1 MDIYFSCPRCR
12 QHMVIDEAGANL
24 VIQCAKCAG
33 DVLVPN
39 AADSTPD
46 SSPQTVSTQRP
57 DKEKES
63 TVALKWTPPSAGKH
77 EPPKI

>member
-1 MDIYFSCPRCR
+1 
-12 QHMVIDEAGANL
+12 MVIDEAGANL

-39 AADSTPD
+39 AAESTPD
-46 SSPQTVSTQRP
+46 STSPMASTQRP

-63 TVALKWTPPSAGKH
+63 TVALAWTPPTATKRAD
-77 EPPKI
+77 PKS

>member
-39 AADSTPD
+39 ATESVPVTG
-46 SSPQTVSTQRP
+46 PQTATARP
-57 DKEKES
+57 PDKES
-63 TVALKWTPPSAGKH
+63 TVALTWTPPVAAKRAD
-77 EPPKI
+77 PKS